1 MIRSARARAA
11 TTPMAR
17 AHTDLAATSSHNSA
31 LARSRVQPFAP
42 ADLANLLFIFTER
55 LAAAKRYKN
64 AAEEEAAAAAAAAKM
79 RVLEILQEVIHS
91 AARAESPPRA
101 RLCG

>member
-64 AAEEEAAAAAAAAKM
+64 AAEEEAAAAAAAKM